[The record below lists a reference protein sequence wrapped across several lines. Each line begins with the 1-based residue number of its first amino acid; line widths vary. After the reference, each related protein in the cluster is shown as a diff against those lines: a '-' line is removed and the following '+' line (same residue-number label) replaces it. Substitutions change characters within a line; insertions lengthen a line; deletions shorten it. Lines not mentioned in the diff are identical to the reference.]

1 MKRLVAI
8 ILLLFLFSLLGCSQN
23 SMNYIIQ
30 NKPSVTGIAEEVHDA
45 YILLYSDSAAG
56 YPNGS
61 TWSIPLKVE
70 NQDSYLDIAVGDEI
84 VVYFDGTVMETSPL
98 QIGTVYAITLK
109 TPANRGETTPTGY
122 PSDEIQQPQIRY
134 DGKLFFYFATGFDE
148 PLPKDYIRAGSV
160 AAVDNTAEPAEDFH
174 GARVETGQDIYASD
188 SDPDT
193 IYVEY
198 EKGYAAFSVRK

>member
-1 MKRLVAI
+1 MKRLIAI
-8 ILLLFLFSLLGCSQN
+8 ILLVCLFNLTGCSQS

-30 NKPSVTGIAEEVHDA
+30 NKPSVTGIAEEVHDD

-61 TWSIPLKVE
+61 TWSIPLTVE
-70 NQDSYLDIAVGDEI
+70 NQDSYLDISVGDEI
-84 VVYFDGTVMETSPL
+84 VVYFDGNVMETSPL

-109 TPANRGETTPTGY
+109 TPAEREITATGY
-122 PSDEIQQPQIRY
+122 PSGEIQQPQIRY
-134 DGKLFFYFATGFDE
+134 DGKIFFYFATGFDE
-148 PLPKDYIRAGSV
+148 PLPSGYNRVGNV
-160 AAVDNTAEPAEDFH
+160 AAVDNTAEPAADFQ
-174 GARVETGQDIYASD
+174 GARVDIGQDIYASD

-198 EKGYAAFSVRK
+198 EKGYAAFSIRK

>member
-1 MKRLVAI
+1 MKRLTA
-8 ILLLFLFSLLGCSQN
+8 ILLLVCLFSLMGCSQN

-30 NKPSVTGIAEEVHDA
+30 NKPSVTGIAEEVHDD

-61 TWSIPLKVE
+61 TWSIPLTVE

-84 VVYFDGTVMETSPL
+84 VVYFDGNVMETSPL

-109 TPANRGETTPTGY
+109 TPAQREVTPTGY

-134 DGKLFFYFATGFDE
+134 HGQLYFYFATGFDA
-148 PLPKDYIRAGSV
+148 PLPSGYNRAGEV
-160 AAVDNTAEPAEDFH
+160 AAVDNTAEPAEDFQ
-174 GARVETGQDIYASD
+174 GARVEVGQDIYVSD

-198 EKGYAAFSVRK
+198 EKGYAAFSVRE